1 MKKQINKIINLVS
14 IIEKKGADFYLL
26 STSDEFLNEY
36 VPEHNMRLKWLTN
49 FSGSNGV
56 ALISRKKNFFFTDG
70 RYILQA
76 QKELKNKFDILDLS
90 KINVVNFIKN
100 NLKKKKILVDTRTF
114 SKTFVLDLISVSKKL
129 DVTIIH
135 DKKNSVDLIWRDRP
149 VSQNKPFFLLEKK
162 FSGYSTLEKIKKIK
176 KKISSSTLIIT
187 SPESVCWLLN
197 IRGYDLPNTPLVLSR
212 LIIKNNN
219 IIFYLDLKKV
229 PNDFK
234 FKKKMIVKDIN
245 LFDKDISKYSNE
257 EVFVEREIPYF
268 FFKTL
273 SKKNKVK
280 VVNDICDDLKSVKNT
295 IEINNSRKAHL
306 YDGIALV
313 KFFYWLEKNL
323 DKNISEFEASK
334 KLELFRRENKGFFS
348 LSFPTISA
356 TGANGS
362 IIHYNPKSKSTILK
376 KSQLY
381 LCDSGAQYMGATT
394 DITRTIYLGDDQAA
408 SQKIKDIYTLV
419 LLGHLNLSILKFPK
433 GTKGFQIDSIARF
446 ELWKRGFD
454 YNHGTGH
461 GVGSFLGVHEGPQS
475 ISKSPVNVALK
486 PGMIISNEPGFYENK
501 RYGIRIENLVL
512 VKKSSLKNFYDF
524 ETLSLFPYE
533 KHLIN
538 KNLLNVDQLNWI
550 NNYHQLVFKK
560 LSPYLENE
568 HKTWLLSK
576 TKKIFMNK

>member
-1 MKKQINKIINLVS
+1 
-14 IIEKKGADFYLL
+14 
-26 STSDEFLNEY
+26 
-36 VPEHNMRLKWLTN
+36 MRLKWLTN

-56 ALISRKKNFFFTDG
+56 ALISRKKTFFLQMG

-76 QKELKNKFDILDLS
+76 QKELKKKFDILDLS

-100 NLKKKKILVDTRTF
+100 NLKKKILVDTRTF
-114 SKTFVLDLISVSKKL
+114 SKTFILDLISVSKKS

-135 DKKNSVDLIWRDRP
+135 DKNSVDLTWRDRP
-149 VSQNKPFFLLEKK
+149 VSQNKPLFFLEKK
-162 FSGYSTLEKIKKIK
+162 FSGCSSLEKIKKIK
-176 KKISSSTLIIT
+176 KIISSSTLIIT

-212 LIIKNNN
+212 LIINNKN

-229 PNDFK
+229 PHDFK
-234 FKKKMIVKDIN
+234 LKKRMIVKDIN
-245 LFDKDISKYSNE
+245 LFDKDISKISNE

-280 VVNDICDDLKSVKNT
+280 VVNDICNDLKSVKNT

-394 DITRTIYLGDDQAA
+394 DITRTIYLGDAQA

-461 GVGSFLGVHEGPQS
+461 GVGSF
-475 ISKSPVNVALK
+475 
-486 PGMIISNEPGFYENK
+486 
-501 RYGIRIENLVL
+501 
-512 VKKSSLKNFYDF
+512 
-524 ETLSLFPYE
+524 
-533 KHLIN
+533 
-538 KNLLNVDQLNWI
+538 
-550 NNYHQLVFKK
+550 
-560 LSPYLENE
+560 
-568 HKTWLLSK
+568 
-576 TKKIFMNK
+576 

>member
-1 MKKQINKIINLVS
+1 MKKQINKIKNLVS
-14 IIEKKGADFYLL
+14 ITEEKGADYYLL

-56 ALISRKKNFFFTDG
+56 ALISKKRNFFFTDG

-76 QKELKNKFDILDLS
+76 QKELKKNFEILDLS

-114 SKTFVLDLISVSKKL
+114 SKTFILDLISVSKKSE
-129 DVTIIH
+129 VTIIH
-135 DKKNSVDLIWRDRP
+135 DNKNSIDLIWRDRP
-149 VSQNKPFFLLEKK
+149 VSQNKPLFFLEKK
-162 FSGYSTLEKIKKIK
+162 FSGCSSLEKIKKIK
-176 KKISSSTLIIT
+176 KIISSSTLIIT

-212 LIIKNNN
+212 LIINNKN
-219 IIFYLDLKKV
+219 IIFYVDLKKV
-229 PNDFK
+229 PHGFK
-234 FKKKMIVKDIN
+234 LKKKMIVKDIN
-245 LFDKDISKYSNE
+245 IFDKDISKFSNR

-273 SKKNKVK
+273 SKKNRVK
-280 VVNDICDDLKSVKNT
+280 VVNDICNELKSVKNV

-334 KLELFRRENKGFFS
+334 KLELFRKENKGFFS

-394 DITRTIYLGDDQAA
+394 DITRTIYLGDAQA

-475 ISKSPVNVALK
+475 ISKSPINVALK

-501 RYGIRIENLVL
+501 KYGIRIENLVL

-533 KHLIN
+533 KDLIN

-560 LSPYLENE
+560 LSPYLDNE

>member
-1 MKKQINKIINLVS
+1 
-14 IIEKKGADFYLL
+14 
-26 STSDEFLNEY
+26 
-36 VPEHNMRLKWLTN
+36 
-49 FSGSNGV
+49 
-56 ALISRKKNFFFTDG
+56 
-70 RYILQA
+70 
-76 QKELKNKFDILDLS
+76 
-90 KINVVNFIKN
+90 
-100 NLKKKKILVDTRTF
+100 
-114 SKTFVLDLISVSKKL
+114 
-129 DVTIIH
+129 
-135 DKKNSVDLIWRDRP
+135 
-149 VSQNKPFFLLEKK
+149 
-162 FSGYSTLEKIKKIK
+162 
-176 KKISSSTLIIT
+176 
-187 SPESVCWLLN
+187 
-197 IRGYDLPNTPLVLSR
+197 
-212 LIIKNNN
+212 
-219 IIFYLDLKKV
+219 
-229 PNDFK
+229 
-234 FKKKMIVKDIN
+234 
-245 LFDKDISKYSNE
+245 
-257 EVFVEREIPYF
+257 
-268 FFKTL
+268 
-273 SKKNKVK
+273 
-280 VVNDICDDLKSVKNT
+280 
-295 IEINNSRKAHL
+295 L

-362 IIHYNPKSKSTILK
+362 IIHYKPKSKSTILK

-381 LCDSGAQYMGATT
+381 LCDSGGQYMGATT
-394 DITRTIYLGDDQAA
+394 DITRTIYLGDAQAP
-408 SQKIKDIYTLV
+408 QKIKEIYTLV

-475 ISKSPVNVALK
+475 ISKSPINVALK

-538 KNLLNVDQLNWI
+538 KNLLSVDQINWI

-560 LSPYLENE
+560 LSPYLEKE
-568 HKTWLLSK
+568 HKTWLLNK
-576 TKKIFMNK
+576 TEKISIND

>member
-1 MKKQINKIINLVS
+1 MKKQINKIKNLVS
-14 IIEKKGADFYLL
+14 ITEEKGADYYLL

-56 ALISRKKNFFFTDG
+56 ALISKKKNFFFTDG

-76 QKELKNKFDILDLS
+76 QKELKKKFEILDLS

-100 NLKKKKILVDTRTF
+100 NLKKKKLLVDTRTF
-114 SKTFVLDLISVSKKL
+114 SKTFILDLISVSKESE
-129 DVTIIH
+129 VTIIH
-135 DKKNSVDLIWRDRP
+135 DNKNSIDLIWRDRP
-149 VSQNKPFFLLEKK
+149 ASQNKPIFFLDKK
-162 FSGYSTLEKIKKIK
+162 FSGCSSLEKIKKIK
-176 KKISSSTLIIT
+176 KIISSRTLIIT

-212 LIIKNNN
+212 LIINNKN
-219 IIFYLDLKKV
+219 IIFYVDLKKV
-229 PNDFK
+229 PHGFK
-234 FKKKMIVKDIN
+234 LKKKMIVKDIN
-245 LFDKDISKYSNE
+245 LFDKDISKFSNE

-273 SKKNKVK
+273 SKKNRVK
-280 VVNDICDDLKSVKNT
+280 VVNDICNELKSVKNI

-334 KLELFRRENKGFFS
+334 KLELFRKENKGFFS

-362 IIHYNPKSKSTILK
+362 IIHYNPKSKSKILK

-394 DITRTIYLGDDQAA
+394 DITRTIYLGDAQAP
-408 SQKIKDIYTLV
+408 QKIKDIYTLV

-475 ISKSPVNVALK
+475 ISKSPINVALK

-501 RYGIRIENLVL
+501 KYGIRIENLVL

-576 TKKIFMNK
+576 TKKIFMNN

>member
-1 MKKQINKIINLVS
+1 MKKQINKIKNLVS
-14 IIEKKGADFYLL
+14 ITEEKGADYYLL

-56 ALISRKKNFFFTDG
+56 ALISKKRNFFFTDG

-76 QKELKNKFDILDLS
+76 QKELKKNFEILDLS

-100 NLKKKKILVDTRTF
+100 NLKKKKLLVDTRTF
-114 SKTFVLDLISVSKKL
+114 SKTFILDLISVSKKSE
-129 DVTIIH
+129 VTIIH
-135 DKKNSVDLIWRDRP
+135 DNKNSIDLIWRDRP
-149 VSQNKPFFLLEKK
+149 ASQNKPIFFLDKK
-162 FSGYSTLEKIKKIK
+162 FSGCSSLEKIKKIK
-176 KKISSSTLIIT
+176 KIISSRTLIIT

-212 LIIKNNN
+212 LIINNKN
-219 IIFYLDLKKV
+219 IIFYLDLRKV
-229 PNDFK
+229 PHDFK
-234 FKKKMIVKDIN
+234 LKKKMIVKDIN
-245 LFDKDISKYSNE
+245 LFDKDISKFSNR

-273 SKKNKVK
+273 SKKNRVK
-280 VVNDICDDLKSVKNT
+280 VVNDICNELKSVKNI

-362 IIHYNPKSKSTILK
+362 IIHYNPKSKSKILK

-394 DITRTIYLGDDQAA
+394 DITRTIYLGDAQAP
-408 SQKIKDIYTLV
+408 QKIKDIYTLV

-475 ISKSPVNVALK
+475 ISKSPINVALK

-501 RYGIRIENLVL
+501 KYGIRIENLVL

-533 KHLIN
+533 KDLIN

>member
-14 IIEKKGADFYLL
+14 ITEKKGADFYLL

-36 VPEHNMRLKWLTN
+36 VPEYNMRLKWLTN

-76 QKELKNKFDILDLS
+76 QKELKKKFDILNLS
-90 KINVVNFIKN
+90 KINVVNFIKK

-114 SKTFVLDLISVSKKL
+114 SKTFILDLISVSKKS

-135 DKKNSVDLIWRDRP
+135 DKKNSVDLTWRDRP
-149 VSQNKPFFLLEKK
+149 VSQNKPLFLLEKK
-162 FSGYSTLEKIKKIK
+162 FSGCSSLEKIKKIK
-176 KKISSSTLIIT
+176 KKISSNTLIIT

-212 LIIKNNN
+212 LIINNKN

-229 PNDFK
+229 PHDFK
-234 FKKKMIVKDIN
+234 LKKRMIVKDIN
-245 LFDKDISKYSNE
+245 LFDKDISKISNE

-273 SKKNKVK
+273 IKKNKVK
-280 VVNDICDDLKSVKNT
+280 VVNDICNDLKSVKNT
-295 IEINNSRKAHL
+295 VEINNSRKAHL

-394 DITRTIYLGDDQAA
+394 DITRTIYLGDAQA

-419 LLGHLNLSILKFPK
+419 LLGHLNLSVLKFPK

-475 ISKSPVNVALK
+475 ISKSPINVALK

-501 RYGIRIENLVL
+501 KYGIRIENLVL

>member
-1 MKKQINKIINLVS
+1 MKKQINKIKNLVS
-14 IIEKKGADFYLL
+14 ITEEKGADYYLL

-56 ALISRKKNFFFTDG
+56 ALISKKKNFFFTDG

-76 QKELKNKFDILDLS
+76 QKELKKKFEILDLS

-100 NLKKKKILVDTRTF
+100 NLKKKKLLVDTRTF
-114 SKTFVLDLISVSKKL
+114 SKTFILDLISVSKESE
-129 DVTIIH
+129 VTIIH
-135 DKKNSVDLIWRDRP
+135 DNKNSIDLIWRDRP
-149 VSQNKPFFLLEKK
+149 ASQNKPIFFLDKK
-162 FSGYSTLEKIKKIK
+162 FSGCSSLEKIKKIK
-176 KKISSSTLIIT
+176 KIISSRTLIIT

-212 LIIKNNN
+212 LIINNKN
-219 IIFYLDLKKV
+219 IIFYVDLKKV
-229 PNDFK
+229 PYDFK
-234 FKKKMIVKDIN
+234 LKKKMIVKDIN
-245 LFDKDISKYSNE
+245 LFDKDISKFSNE

-273 SKKNKVK
+273 SKKNRVK
-280 VVNDICDDLKSVKNT
+280 VVNDICNELKSVKNI

-334 KLELFRRENKGFFS
+334 KLELFRKENKGFFS

-362 IIHYNPKSKSTILK
+362 IIHYNPKSKSKILK

-381 LCDSGAQYMGATT
+381 LCDSGAQYMAATT
-394 DITRTIYLGDDQAA
+394 DITRTIYLGDAQAP
-408 SQKIKDIYTLV
+408 QKIKDIYTLV

-475 ISKSPVNVALK
+475 ISKSPINVALK

-501 RYGIRIENLVL
+501 KYGIRIENLVL

-560 LSPYLENE
+560 LSPYLDNE

>member
-1 MKKQINKIINLVS
+1 
-14 IIEKKGADFYLL
+14 
-26 STSDEFLNEY
+26 
-36 VPEHNMRLKWLTN
+36 
-49 FSGSNGV
+49 
-56 ALISRKKNFFFTDG
+56 
-70 RYILQA
+70 
-76 QKELKNKFDILDLS
+76 
-90 KINVVNFIKN
+90 
-100 NLKKKKILVDTRTF
+100 
-114 SKTFVLDLISVSKKL
+114 
-129 DVTIIH
+129 
-135 DKKNSVDLIWRDRP
+135 
-149 VSQNKPFFLLEKK
+149 
-162 FSGYSTLEKIKKIK
+162 
-176 KKISSSTLIIT
+176 
-187 SPESVCWLLN
+187 
-197 IRGYDLPNTPLVLSR
+197 
-212 LIIKNNN
+212 
-219 IIFYLDLKKV
+219 
-229 PNDFK
+229 
-234 FKKKMIVKDIN
+234 MIVKDIN
-245 LFDKDISKYSNE
+245 LFDKDISKYSHE

-280 VVNDICDDLKSVKNT
+280 IVNDICNDLKAVKNT

-334 KLELFRRENKGFFS
+334 KLELFRKENKGFFS

-362 IIHYNPKSKSTILK
+362 IIHYNPKSKSKILK

-381 LCDSGAQYMGATT
+381 LCDSGGQYMGATT
-394 DITRTIYLGDDQAA
+394 DITRTIYLGDAQAP
-408 SQKIKDIYTLV
+408 QKIKDIYTLV

-475 ISKSPVNVALK
+475 ISKSPINVALK

-501 RYGIRIENLVL
+501 KYGIRIENLVL

-560 LSPYLENE
+560 LSPYLDNE